1 MYIINKYRKGMVYND
16 DLFECFDQN
25 STEIMDAIE
34 TLPPKL
40 RDAIKQ
46 RFFYSLT
53 MEEIGNKNNYSRETA
68 RRYVKRGLEKLKDIC
83 ELN

>member
-1 MYIINKYRKGMVYND
+1 MVYND

-25 STEIMDAIE
+25 STEIIDAIE

-40 RDAIKQ
+40 RDVIEQ